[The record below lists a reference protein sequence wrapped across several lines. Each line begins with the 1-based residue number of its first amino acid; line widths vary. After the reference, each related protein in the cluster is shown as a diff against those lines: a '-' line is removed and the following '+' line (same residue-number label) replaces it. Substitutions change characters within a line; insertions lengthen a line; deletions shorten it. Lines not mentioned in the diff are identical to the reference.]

1 MAVAMEAAQQVD
13 PLRGA
18 IVHLDELLM
27 PEIRSRTSFAALA
40 TPAERADPD
49 AVDLERKQ
57 KQFAFGGGP
66 HACLGSHPARLD
78 TRVVLDEWHRRIPDH
93 ELGPAGS
100 DQVEWPAGLIG
111 IDSLPLVFP
120 PGRGPA

>member
-27 PEIRSRTSFAALA
+27 PEIRSRASFAVLA
-40 TPAERADPD
+40 TPAERAYPR
-49 AVDLERKQ
+49 AIDLE
-57 KQFAFGGGP
+57 
-66 HACLGSHPARLD
+66 
-78 TRVVLDEWHRRIPDH
+78 EWHRRIPDY

-120 PGRGPA
+120 PGGGPA